1 MRHDYDRKRLRDH
14 ARFFVRPPHARLLP
28 VRRLFSGLAFFFS
41 ATFPSSLFVMLICC
55 TACVSVLYVCSYTC
69 EEGELGECM
78 IIPARYIGEAEAPI
92 FYFFDDG
99 IRFKKE

>member
-1 MRHDYDRKRLRDH
+1 
-14 ARFFVRPPHARLLP
+14 
-28 VRRLFSGLAFFFS
+28 
-41 ATFPSSLFVMLICC
+41 
-55 TACVSVLYVCSYTC
+55 
-69 EEGELGECM
+69 M